1 MRTSR
6 RYIPRPRTILSLAFA
21 AAVLTASA
29 LHAQPTADADSVHE
43 LGTALAAERER
54 IADLE
59 LEIKRRNATLAS
71 LASRIEALEL
81 QIKGATTTA
90 ATLTAA
96 PSQPASA
103 APATPLERP
112 RFEFYGDSLLRLATL
127 RQQYPNCD
135 GCPARTVGRMRL
147 RFGVQ
152 GQLAPG
158 VRAVIG
164 LATGELNDPNTVY
177 QTFGGNLSRKVV
189 SWDRAYLTFR
199 PPNAPWMELTAGK
212 FPYPW
217 VRSSMTFDVDFYP
230 EGASQRFAFDL
241 KKTGPFSNISFQ
253 TLQVVVNEQ
262 ANTSDTLL
270 LGGQGIGV
278 LRLAD
283 RVTTRIIATGIDIK
297 RPEHVLRAQL
307 DGSNVGVR
315 NTNLIVIDG
324 GRASYAS
331 GFRYANVI
339 VENAIRTRW
348 ESLPVT
354 AAIEFQR
361 NLRAVSDASDTA
373 TSFRLDAGRAQQR
386 GDWLFGWHFF
396 NVEQES
402 IMSAL
407 GESDW
412 RAPGNV
418 RQHRFAVN
426 FMLHDHVQGLFTLY
440 RGRTLD
446 TSVPGAVLVPG
457 ISAGAREP
465 WANRF
470 YFDVL
475 YRF

>member
-1 MRTSR
+1 MR
-6 RYIPRPRTILSLAFA
+6 
-21 AAVLTASA
+21 
-29 LHAQPTADADSVHE
+29 E
-43 LGTALAAERER
+43 LGAALAAERQR

-59 LEIKRRNATLAS
+59 IEIARRNATLAS
-71 LASRIEALEL
+71 LASRLEALEV
-81 QIKGATTTA
+81 QIKA
-90 ATLTAA
+90 AITPAAEAAA
-96 PSQPASA
+96 PSQAVA
-103 APATPLERP
+103 APATPPERP
-112 RFEFYGDSLLRLATL
+112 RFDFYGEALVRLATL

-177 QTFGGNLSRKVV
+177 QTFGSNLSRKVV

-199 PPNAPWMELTAGK
+199 PPKASWMELTAGK

-217 VRSSMTFDVDFYP
+217 VRSSMTFDVDFFP
-230 EGASQRFAFDL
+230 EGASQRFSFDL
-241 KKTGPFSNISFQ
+241 KNAGPFRNVSFQ
-253 TLQVVVNEQ
+253 TLQIVVNEQ
-262 ANTSDTLL
+262 ANTSDTML

-278 LRLAD
+278 LRLAH
-283 RVTTRIIATGIDIK
+283 RVTTRIIATGIDIQ
-297 RPEHVLRAQL
+297 RPEHVLRSQL

-315 NTNLIVIDG
+315 NTNLIVFDG
-324 GRASYAS
+324 NRASYAS
-331 GFRYANVI
+331 GFRYANLI
-339 VENAIRTRW
+339 VENAVQTRW
-348 ESLPVT
+348 EPLPVT
-354 AAIEFQR
+354 LSFEYHR
-361 NLRAVSDASDTA
+361 NLRAVTDARDTA

-418 RQHRFAVN
+418 RQHRFAAA
-426 FMLHDHVQGLFTLY
+426 FMLHDRVQGLFTWY

-446 TSVPGAVLVPG
+446 TGAPGAVLVPG
-457 ISAGAREP
+457 ISAGNREP
-465 WANRF
+465 WANRL

-475 YRF
+475 YRY

>member
-1 MRTSR
+1 MVESR
-6 RYIPRPRTILSLAFA
+6 CCAATKRILLLSC
-21 AAVLTASA
+21 VTVVISA
-29 LHAQPTADADSVHE
+29 LPAAAQPTAAVENVRELADAV
-43 LGTALAAERER
+43 AAERQR
-54 IADLE
+54 IAELTAE
-59 LEIKRRNATLAS
+59 LERRNAALAGLS
-71 LASRIEALEL
+71 SRIEALE
-81 QIKGATTTA
+81 A
-90 ATLTAA
+90 AAR
-96 PSQPASA
+96 A
-103 APATPLERP
+103 APATPPLAPATTGVQTATPVTPPDKQP
-112 RFEFYGDSLLRLATL
+112 RFDFYGDALLRLATL
-127 RQQYPNCD
+127 RQQYPNCE

-152 GQLAPG
+152 GQLVPG

-199 PPNAPWMELTAGK
+199 PPKASWMELTAGK

-230 EGASQRFAFDL
+230 EGASERFSFDF
-241 KKTGPFSNISFQ
+241 KETGTFKNVSFQ
-253 TLQVVVNEQ
+253 ALQVVVNEQ

-270 LGGQGIGV
+270 FGGQGIGV
-278 LRLAD
+278 FRFAD
-283 RVTTRIIATGIDIK
+283 RVTTRIIGTGIDIK
-297 RPEHVLRAQL
+297 RPEHVLRSQI

-315 NTNLIVIDG
+315 NTNVITVDG
-324 GRASYAS
+324 GRAFYAS
-331 GFRYANVI
+331 NFRYANVI
-339 VENAIRTRW
+339 LENAIQTRW
-348 ESLPVT
+348 ESVPVT
-354 AAIEFQR
+354 ASLEYHR
-361 NLRAVSDASDTA
+361 NLGASASTRDTA

-386 GDWLFGWHFF
+386 GNWLFGWHFF

-412 RAPGNV
+412 RAPSNV
-418 RQHRFAVN
+418 RQHRFALAY
-426 FMLHDHVQGLFTLY
+426 MPHDRVQGLFTWY

-446 TSVPGAVLVPG
+446 TNAPGALLVPG
-457 ISAGAREP
+457 IAAGNREP
-465 WANRF
+465 WANRL

>member
-1 MRTSR
+1 MVMLR
-6 RYIPRPRTILSLAFA
+6 RRIISARTILPLVFA
-21 AAVLTASA
+21 TTVLTGSA
-29 LHAQPTADADSVHE
+29 LQAQPAADAESVRE
-43 LGTALAAERER
+43 LGAELAAERLR
-54 IADLE
+54 ITDLE
-59 LEIKRRNATLAS
+59 LEIQRRNATLAS
-71 LASRIEALEL
+71 LASRIEALEAL
-81 QIKGATTTA
+81 MKAPTTIA
-90 ATLTAA
+90 ATVAA
-96 PSQPASA
+96 IPSQPAA
-103 APATPLERP
+103 AATVPPERP
-112 RFEFYGDSLLRLATL
+112 RFEVNGETLLRFATL
-127 RQQYPNCD
+127 HQQYPNCD

-158 VRAVIG
+158 IRAVVG

-199 PPNAPWMELTAGK
+199 PPKASWMELTAGK

-230 EGASQRFAFDL
+230 EGASQKFSFDL
-241 KKTGPFSNISFQ
+241 KNAGPLRNVSLQ

-278 LRLAD
+278 LRLTN
-283 RVTTRIIATGIDIK
+283 RVTTRLIATGIDIK

-315 NTNLIVIDG
+315 NTNLIIVDG
-324 GRASYAS
+324 GQASYAS

-339 VENAIRTRW
+339 VENAVRTRW
-348 ESLPVT
+348 ESMPVT
-354 AAIEFQR
+354 AAFEFQR
-361 NLRAVSDASDTA
+361 NLRAVSDARDSA

-402 IMSAL
+402 NMSAL

-426 FMLHDHVQGLFTLY
+426 FMLADHVQGLFTLY

-457 ISAGAREP
+457 ISAGRSEP